1 MIEEYLNNKYGDYI
15 IGLDIY
21 EDLKSLKLSRIV
33 IDPKLRNSG
42 TGTNI
47 MLDLIKYA
55 DDNKKITTLT
65 PSSDFGGNKNKLVQF
80 YKRFGFKLNKGIYK
94 NYEYRDTMIRYPKM
108 NQISETKLFIKEL
121 LRNNFKEQK

>member
-21 EDLKSLKLSRIV
+21 EDSKSLKLSRIV

>member
-21 EDLKSLKLSRIV
+21 EDSKSLKLSRIV

-94 NYEYRDTMIRYPKM
+94 NFDNLMK
-108 NQISETKLFIKEL
+108 
-121 LRNNFKEQK
+121 